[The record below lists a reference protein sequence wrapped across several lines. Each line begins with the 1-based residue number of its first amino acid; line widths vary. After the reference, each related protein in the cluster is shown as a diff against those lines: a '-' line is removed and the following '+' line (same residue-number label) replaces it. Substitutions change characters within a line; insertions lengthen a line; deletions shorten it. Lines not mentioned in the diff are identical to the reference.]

1 MQFTQDWE
9 NTKLVK
15 EDDEDEDE
23 ELKEEEEEVRNIVII
38 ISIKKIFIKLKT
50 KIYLIMYYA
59 NCKIFIFIYKWNKF
73 NLLKTLQPS
82 LTYEI
87 CLRHLH

>member
-15 EDDEDEDE
+15 EDDEDDEDEDE

-38 ISIKKIFIKLKT
+38 ISIKKFFIKLKT

-59 NCKIFIFIYKWNKF
+59 NCKIFISY
-73 NLLKTLQPS
+73 LQV
-82 LTYEI
+82 E
-87 CLRHLH
+87 